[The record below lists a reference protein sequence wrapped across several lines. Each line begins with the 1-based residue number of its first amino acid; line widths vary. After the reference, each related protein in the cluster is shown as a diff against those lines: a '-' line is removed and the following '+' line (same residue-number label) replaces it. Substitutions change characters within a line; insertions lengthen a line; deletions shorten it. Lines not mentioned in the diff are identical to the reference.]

1 MTPEVWGTAGPHER
15 LPGAGGHETRRLLF
29 QTCGPLQ
36 SGTHPSE
43 PQFVGPPGGRGCC
56 GPSPPGGVLTHVA
69 CGGLG
74 RQTGAG
80 GQERG
85 RGDAGGGGVIQEG
98 ARGSDGWGVRQ
109 GAGGSGKGTD
119 ALGSRG
125 S

>member
-15 LPGAGGHETRRLLF
+15 LPGAGSHETGRLLF

-56 GPSPPGGVLTHVA
+56 GPFPLGGVLTGVA

-80 GQERG
+80 GQARSG
-85 RGDAGGGGVIQEG
+85 GDAGGGGVIQKG
-98 ARGSDGWGVRQ
+98 ARGSDR
-109 GAGGSGKGTD
+109 GGG
-119 ALGSRG
+119 
-125 S
+125 